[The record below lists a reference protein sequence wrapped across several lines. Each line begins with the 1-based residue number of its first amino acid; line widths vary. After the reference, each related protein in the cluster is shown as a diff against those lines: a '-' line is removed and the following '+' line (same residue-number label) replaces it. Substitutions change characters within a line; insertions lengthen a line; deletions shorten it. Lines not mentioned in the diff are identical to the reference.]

1 LSKHQNTESYSVIS
15 HSVIGYQLSVIDKHS
30 LFLSPRPLIPLSP
43 TPSFSHRLHLGIY
56 LLAVA
61 VCVTAFILVPLT
73 AWGYAWSN
81 PLANKTR
88 EGNKAY
94 SQGKYDA
101 ALKEYLDAQIDYPES
116 EVLHFNIGDV
126 LFKQKKYKE
135 ASEEYQKAL
144 QSKDRPTQAKA
155 YYNLGNCKFRE
166 NDFPGAIEQYKKAL
180 VLNPNDQE
188 SKFNLELT
196 RRKLK
201 EMAQNSQQNQQ
212 NSQQSQGDQKKQEN
226 SGQQS
231 QQQNQQKNP
240 GQQSQQQN
248 QQDKQQLQQDPNQKM
263 ALGKKDEKKQ
273 DHDGKKMSKEDALRI
288 LKSLSDRE
296 NMTHDQKYLNQQ
308 PEQEKEYVEH
318 DW

>member
-1 LSKHQNTESYSVIS
+1 M
-15 HSVIGYQLSVIDKHS
+15 
-30 LFLSPRPLIPLSP
+30 SPCPLLLLSP
-43 TPSFSHRLHLGIY
+43 TPSLSYRLHLRY

-61 VCVTAFILVPLT
+61 VCVAAFILVPLT
-73 AWGYAWSN
+73 AWGYVWSN

-88 EGNKAY
+88 EGNKSF

-101 ALKEYLDAQIDYPES
+101 ALKQYLDAQIDYPES

-212 NSQQSQGDQKKQEN
+212 NSRQSQGDQKKQEN
-226 SGQQS
+226 SDQQS
-231 QQQNQQKNP
+231 QQQNQQ
-240 GQQSQQQN
+240 QN
-248 QQDKQQLQQDPNQKM
+248 QQDKQSQQANKEKNPAQQDPNKKLQQLQQDPNQKM
-263 ALGKKDEKKQ
+263 APGKKDEKNQ